1 MQILK
6 TTLEQWRVLQ
16 AIVEHG
22 GYAQAA
28 EALHRS
34 QSSVSYM
41 VARLQEQLGVP
52 LLTIEGRKAR
62 LTESGKALLV
72 QASDLLDDAAR
83 LEQRAARL
91 EQGWEAQVRPVG
103 DARSEERRV
112 GEEWVRTGG
121 S

>member
-1 MQILK
+1 
-6 TTLEQWRVLQ
+6 
-16 AIVEHG
+16 
-22 GYAQAA
+22 
-28 EALHRS
+28 
-34 QSSVSYM
+34 M

-91 EQGWEAQVRPVG
+91 EQGGEAQVRLVVDAALPTPLLLRAVSQFNQVAGPNSMQMTVVVREGAGVALVG
-103 DARSEERRV
+103 PSASGHEAGAGRRV
-112 GEEWVRTGG
+112 
-121 S
+121 